1 MRCWCKAPKSGRGEA
16 GICENKGVVV
26 KTDCSRDRA
35 MKNRSKF
42 NTVGIKILMIREGNR
57 KYGKGEKENEPNLRG
72 Y

>member
-1 MRCWCKAPKSGRGEA
+1 M
-16 GICENKGVVV
+16 VV
-26 KTDCSRDRA
+26 KTDCSRDGA

-42 NTVGIKILMIREGNR
+42 NTVGIRILMIREGNR